1 MGEYKYSVIV
11 EWAKEYISSHGL
23 KPRDRFFTEKELCDM
38 HCVSRQTVRQALMQL
53 ENEHI
58 ISRARGSGTFV
69 ADNKSLQPS
78 KPEIRNVGVITTY
91 FSDYIFPHIVT
102 GIEGVL
108 NKAGITMQMAITR
121 DQVSEE
127 RRALTGMIKQG
138 VCGIIAEPSKS
149 ALPNPNTDLYDELRS
164 GGIPIVFINAKY
176 SWSDCPYVAMNDE
189 EAGRIVTDHLFD
201 CGHRDIFGIFPHDDM
216 QGHKRYSG
224 FMRSIN
230 AHGGTGAEQNVL
242 WYPAFEKDVFFK
254 YAGQRL
260 FEHISSCTG
269 VVCYNDDIAVKLMVI
284 CRENGIKVPDDISIV
299 GIDDARIAS
308 ICGTPLTTVTHPQRR
323 LGETAAEMLI
333 SLINSGERHR
343 SDVLF
348 TPSLVIRDSVK
359 KLN

>member
-1 MGEYKYSVIV
+1 MGDYKYSAIV
-11 EWAKEYISSHGL
+11 EWAKEYISSHEL
-23 KPRDRFFTEKELCDM
+23 KPHDRFFTEKELCDM
-38 HCVSRQTVRQALMQL
+38 HGVSRQTVRQALMQL
-53 ENEHI
+53 ENENV

-69 ADNKSLQPS
+69 SDSKTVQPVKS
-78 KPEIRNVGVITTY
+78 EIMNVGVITTY

-108 NKAGITMQMAITR
+108 NRSGITMQMAITR

-127 RRALTGMIKQG
+127 RRALSAMIAQG

-149 ALPNPNTDLYDELRS
+149 ALPNPNTDLYDELKAQ
-164 GGIPIVFINAKY
+164 GIPIVFINAKY
-176 SWSDCPYVAMNDE
+176 SWSDSPYVAMNDE

-230 AHGGTGAEQNVL
+230 SHGGSGAEQNVL
-242 WYPAFEKDVFFK
+242 WYPAFEKDVFFR
-254 YAGQRL
+254 YAGQWL
-260 FEHISSCTG
+260 LEHMTSCTA
-269 VVCYNDDIAVKLMVI
+269 VVCYNDDIAVKLMVL
-284 CRENGIKVPDDISIV
+284 CREQGIRVPEDLSIV

-308 ICGTPLTTVTHPQRR
+308 ICSTPLTTVTHPQRK

-333 SLINSGERHR
+333 SLMNSGERHR
-343 SDVLF
+343 NDVLF
-348 TPSLVIRDSVK
+348 TPKLIIRNSVRK
-359 KLN
+359 IG